1 MFSSSGILSKVF
13 KEIKILE
20 FLMSRKKTLELKN
33 IHKSYGKLQVL
44 KGVNLSA
51 ETGQIITIIGSSGSG
66 KSTLLRCINQLEK
79 IDSGELYFNGKVIIN
94 DELINKPS
102 KSKTSIYDLRKK
114 VSMVFQQFNLWS
126 HMTVLQNVTE
136 APISVLKMK
145 RSEAVDRATEVLN
158 RVGLADKVNEYPANL
173 SGGQQQ
179 RAAIARALA
188 MQPEIIL
195 FDEPT
200 SALDP
205 ELENEVVTVIKKLA
219 QENRTMILVTHDMK
233 LAKDISNYIL
243 FMDEGI
249 IVEKGSPDVIFNNTK
264 TDRLKKF
271 LESVSFSN
279 T

>member
-1 MFSSSGILSKVF
+1 
-13 KEIKILE
+13 
-20 FLMSRKKTLELKN
+20 MSRKKTLELKN

-79 IDSGELYFNGKVIIN
+79 IDSGELYFNGKVIVN

-136 APISVLKMK
+136 APISVVKMK

-158 RVGLADKVNEYPANL
+158 RVGLADKLHEYPANL

>member
-1 MFSSSGILSKVF
+1 
-13 KEIKILE
+13 
-20 FLMSRKKTLELKN
+20 MSQKKTLELKN

-51 ETGQIITIIGSSGSG
+51 EIGQIITIIGSSGSG

-158 RVGLADKVNEYPANL
+158 RVGLADKLNEYPANL

>member
-1 MFSSSGILSKVF
+1 MQR
-13 KEIKILE
+13 IK
-20 FLMSRKKTLELKN
+20 KLELKN
-33 IHKSYGKLQVL
+33 IHKSYGKLEVL

-51 ETGQIITIIGSSGSG
+51 EMGQIITIIGSSGSG
-66 KSTLLRCINQLEK
+66 KSTLLRCINQLER
-79 IDSGELYFNGKVIIN
+79 IDSGEIYFNGKVIVN
-94 DELINKPS
+94 DEISN
-102 KSKTSIYDLRKK
+102 KSKIVKTNIYNLRKK

-126 HMTVLQNVTE
+126 HMTVIQNVSE
-136 APISVLKMK
+136 APTSVLKMR
-145 RSEAVDRATEVLN
+145 RSEAHERAREVLI
-158 RVGLADKVNEYPANL
+158 RVGLEDKLNEYPANL

-188 MQPEIIL
+188 MNPEIIL

-205 ELENEVVTVIKKLA
+205 ELENEVVRVIKKLA
-219 QENRTMILVTHDMK
+219 EENRTMILVTHDMK

-249 IVEKGSPDVIFNNTK
+249 IVEKGSPNVIFNNTK

-271 LESVSFSN
+271 LESVSFQ
-279 T
+279 

>member
-1 MFSSSGILSKVF
+1 
-13 KEIKILE
+13 
-20 FLMSRKKTLELKN
+20 MSQKKTLELKN

-79 IDSGELYFNGKVIIN
+79 IDSGELYFNGKVIVN

-158 RVGLADKVNEYPANL
+158 RVGLADKLNEYPANL

>member
-1 MFSSSGILSKVF
+1 
-13 KEIKILE
+13 
-20 FLMSRKKTLELKN
+20 MSQKKTLELKN

-102 KSKTSIYDLRKK
+102 KSKTSIYDLRKR

-158 RVGLADKVNEYPANL
+158 RVGLADKLNEYPANL

>member
-1 MFSSSGILSKVF
+1 MQQ
-13 KEIKILE
+13 IK
-20 FLMSRKKTLELKN
+20 KLELKN
-33 IHKSYGKLQVL
+33 IFKSYGKLEVL

-79 IDSGELYFNGKVIIN
+79 VDSGEIYFNGKVIVS
-94 DELINKPS
+94 DEVRN
-102 KSKTSIYDLRKK
+102 KSKIIKENIYDLRKK

-126 HMTVLQNVTE
+126 HMTVVQNVTE
-136 APISVLKMK
+136 APTSVLKMK
-145 RSEAVDRATEVLN
+145 RSEALVHAKEVLI
-158 RVGLADKVNEYPANL
+158 RVGLEDKLNEYPANL

-188 MQPEIIL
+188 MSPEIIL

-205 ELENEVVTVIKKLA
+205 ELEHEVVRVIKKLA
-219 QENRTMILVTHDMK
+219 EDKRTMILVTHDMK

-243 FMDEGI
+243 FMDEGK

-271 LESVSFSN
+271 LETVSFSN

>member
-1 MFSSSGILSKVF
+1 
-13 KEIKILE
+13 
-20 FLMSRKKTLELKN
+20 
-33 IHKSYGKLQVL
+33 
-44 KGVNLSA
+44 
-51 ETGQIITIIGSSGSG
+51 
-66 KSTLLRCINQLEK
+66 
-79 IDSGELYFNGKVIIN
+79 
-94 DELINKPS
+94 
-102 KSKTSIYDLRKK
+102 
-114 VSMVFQQFNLWS
+114 
-126 HMTVLQNVTE
+126 MTVLQNVTE

-158 RVGLADKVNEYPANL
+158 RVGLADKLNEYPANL

>member
-1 MFSSSGILSKVF
+1 
-13 KEIKILE
+13 
-20 FLMSRKKTLELKN
+20 MSQKKTLELKN

-158 RVGLADKVNEYPANL
+158 RVGLADKLHEYPANL

>member
-1 MFSSSGILSKVF
+1 MEQST
-13 KEIKILE
+13 
-20 FLMSRKKTLELKN
+20 TLELRN
-33 IHKSYGKLQVL
+33 IHKSYGELKVL
-44 KGVNLSA
+44 KGVDLSA
-51 ETGQIITIIGSSGSG
+51 KTGQIITIIGSSGSG

-79 IDSGELYFNGKVIIN
+79 IDSGEIYFNGNVIVN
-94 DELINKPS
+94 DEISN
-102 KSKTSIYDLRKK
+102 KSKIIKENINDLRKR

-126 HMTVLQNVTE
+126 HMTVIQNVTE
-136 APISVLKMK
+136 APTSVLKMR
-145 RSEAVDRATEVLN
+145 RSEALERARDVLT
-158 RVGLADKVNEYPANL
+158 RVGLEDKLNEYPANL

-188 MQPEIIL
+188 MSPEIIL

-205 ELENEVVTVIKKLA
+205 ELEHEVVCVIKRLA
-219 QENRTMILVTHDMK
+219 NENRTMILVTHDMK

-243 FMDEGI
+243 FMDEGK

-271 LESVSFSN
+271 LETVSFSN

>member
-1 MFSSSGILSKVF
+1 MCI
-13 KEIKILE
+13 
-20 FLMSRKKTLELKN
+20 RDR
-33 IHKSYGKLQVL
+33 
-44 KGVNLSA
+44 A

-158 RVGLADKVNEYPANL
+158 RVGLADKLNEYPANL

>member
-1 MFSSSGILSKVF
+1 
-13 KEIKILE
+13 
-20 FLMSRKKTLELKN
+20 
-33 IHKSYGKLQVL
+33 
-44 KGVNLSA
+44 
-51 ETGQIITIIGSSGSG
+51 
-66 KSTLLRCINQLEK
+66 
-79 IDSGELYFNGKVIIN
+79 
-94 DELINKPS
+94 
-102 KSKTSIYDLRKK
+102 
-114 VSMVFQQFNLWS
+114 MVFQQFNLWS
-126 HMTVLQNVTE
+126 HMTILQNVIE

-145 RSEAVDRATEVLN
+145 KSRANALGIEMLTQ
-158 RVGLADKVNEYPANL
+158 VGLSDKLEEYPANL

-188 MQPEIIL
+188 MSPEIIL

-205 ELENEVVTVIKKLA
+205 ELESEVVSVIKKLA
-219 QENRTMILVTHDMK
+219 SEDRTMILVTHDMK
-233 LAKDISNYIL
+233 LAKEISDYIL

-249 IVEKGSPDVIFNNTK
+249 ILEKGTPDVIFNNTK

>member
-1 MFSSSGILSKVF
+1 
-13 KEIKILE
+13 
-20 FLMSRKKTLELKN
+20 
-33 IHKSYGKLQVL
+33 
-44 KGVNLSA
+44 
-51 ETGQIITIIGSSGSG
+51 
-66 KSTLLRCINQLEK
+66 
-79 IDSGELYFNGKVIIN
+79 
-94 DELINKPS
+94 
-102 KSKTSIYDLRKK
+102 
-114 VSMVFQQFNLWS
+114 MVFQQFNLWS
-126 HMTVLQNVTE
+126 HMTILQNVIE

-145 RSEAVDRATEVLN
+145 KSEATALGIEMLTQ
-158 RVGLADKVNEYPANL
+158 VGLSDKLKEYPANL

-188 MQPEIIL
+188 MSPEIIL

-205 ELENEVVTVIKKLA
+205 ELESEVVSVIKKLA
-219 QENRTMILVTHDMK
+219 SEDRTMILVTHDMK
-233 LAKDISNYIL
+233 LAKEISDYIL

-249 IVEKGSPDVIFNNTK
+249 ILEKGTPDVIFNNTK

>member
-1 MFSSSGILSKVF
+1 MPQ
-13 KEIKILE
+13 
-20 FLMSRKKTLELKN
+20 KKTLELKN

-44 KGVNLSA
+44 KGVDLLA

-79 IDSGELYFNGKVIIN
+79 IDSGELYFNGQVIIN

-158 RVGLADKVNEYPANL
+158 RVGLADKLNEYPANL

>member
-1 MFSSSGILSKVF
+1 
-13 KEIKILE
+13 
-20 FLMSRKKTLELKN
+20 
-33 IHKSYGKLQVL
+33 
-44 KGVNLSA
+44 
-51 ETGQIITIIGSSGSG
+51 
-66 KSTLLRCINQLEK
+66 
-79 IDSGELYFNGKVIIN
+79 
-94 DELINKPS
+94 
-102 KSKTSIYDLRKK
+102 
-114 VSMVFQQFNLWS
+114 SMVFQQFNLWS
-126 HMTVLQNVTE
+126 HMTILQNVIE

-145 RSEAVDRATEVLN
+145 KSEATALGIEMLTQ
-158 RVGLADKVNEYPANL
+158 VGLSDKLKEYPANL

-188 MQPEIIL
+188 MSPEIIL

-205 ELENEVVTVIKKLA
+205 ELESEVVSVIKKLA
-219 QENRTMILVTHDMK
+219 SQDRTMILVTHDMK
-233 LAKDISNYIL
+233 LAKEISDYIL

-249 IVEKGSPDVIFNNTK
+249 ILEKGTPDVIFNNTK

>member
-1 MFSSSGILSKVF
+1 
-13 KEIKILE
+13 
-20 FLMSRKKTLELKN
+20 MSQKKTLELKN

-102 KSKTSIYDLRKK
+102 KSKTRIYDLRKK

-158 RVGLADKVNEYPANL
+158 RVGLADKLNEYPANL

>member
-1 MFSSSGILSKVF
+1 MPQ
-13 KEIKILE
+13 
-20 FLMSRKKTLELKN
+20 KKTLELKN

-44 KGVNLSA
+44 KGVDLLA

-66 KSTLLRCINQLEK
+66 KSTLLRSINQLER
-79 IDSGELYFNGKVIIN
+79 IDSGELYFNGEIIVN

-102 KSKTSIYDLRKK
+102 KSKANIYDLRKK

-145 RSEAVDRATEVLN
+145 RSEAVGRAKEVLN
-158 RVGLADKVNEYPANL
+158 RVGLADKLYEYPANL

-243 FMDEGI
+243 FMDEGKI
-249 IVEKGSPDVIFNNTK
+249 IEKGSPDVIFNNTK
-264 TDRLKKF
+264 TDRLKRF

>member
-1 MFSSSGILSKVF
+1 
-13 KEIKILE
+13 
-20 FLMSRKKTLELKN
+20 MSRKKTLELKN

-158 RVGLADKVNEYPANL
+158 RVGLADKLHEYPANL

-243 FMDEGI
+243 FMDERI
-249 IVEKGSPDVIFNNTK
+249 IVEKGSPDVIFNNT
-264 TDRLKKF
+264 
-271 LESVSFSN
+271 
-279 T
+279 

>member
-1 MFSSSGILSKVF
+1 
-13 KEIKILE
+13 
-20 FLMSRKKTLELKN
+20 MSQKKTLELKN

-102 KSKTSIYDLRKK
+102 KSKTSIYDLRKR

-158 RVGLADKVNEYPANL
+158 RVGLADKLDEYPANL

>member
-1 MFSSSGILSKVF
+1 
-13 KEIKILE
+13 
-20 FLMSRKKTLELKN
+20 
-33 IHKSYGKLQVL
+33 
-44 KGVNLSA
+44 
-51 ETGQIITIIGSSGSG
+51 
-66 KSTLLRCINQLEK
+66 
-79 IDSGELYFNGKVIIN
+79 
-94 DELINKPS
+94 
-102 KSKTSIYDLRKK
+102 
-114 VSMVFQQFNLWS
+114 MVFQQFNLWS

-158 RVGLADKVNEYPANL
+158 RVGLADKLNEYPANL

>member
-1 MFSSSGILSKVF
+1 
-13 KEIKILE
+13 
-20 FLMSRKKTLELKN
+20 MSQKKTLELKN

-158 RVGLADKVNEYPANL
+158 RVGLADKLDEYPANL

>member
-1 MFSSSGILSKVF
+1 MPQ
-13 KEIKILE
+13 
-20 FLMSRKKTLELKN
+20 KKTLELKN

-44 KGVNLSA
+44 KGVDLLA

-102 KSKTSIYDLRKK
+102 KSKTSIYDLRKR

-158 RVGLADKVNEYPANL
+158 RVGLADKLNEYPANL

>member
-1 MFSSSGILSKVF
+1 
-13 KEIKILE
+13 
-20 FLMSRKKTLELKN
+20 MSQKKTLELKN

-51 ETGQIITIIGSSGSG
+51 EIGQIITIIGSSGSG

-158 RVGLADKVNEYPANL
+158 RVGLADKLHEYPANL

-271 LESVSFSN
+271 LKSVSFSN

>member
-1 MFSSSGILSKVF
+1 
-13 KEIKILE
+13 
-20 FLMSRKKTLELKN
+20 MSQKKTLELKN

-158 RVGLADKVNEYPANL
+158 RVGLADKLNEYPANL

-249 IVEKGSPDVIFNNTK
+249 IVEKGSPDVIFNKTK

>member
-1 MFSSSGILSKVF
+1 
-13 KEIKILE
+13 
-20 FLMSRKKTLELKN
+20 
-33 IHKSYGKLQVL
+33 
-44 KGVNLSA
+44 
-51 ETGQIITIIGSSGSG
+51 
-66 KSTLLRCINQLEK
+66 
-79 IDSGELYFNGKVIIN
+79 
-94 DELINKPS
+94 
-102 KSKTSIYDLRKK
+102 
-114 VSMVFQQFNLWS
+114 
-126 HMTVLQNVTE
+126 MTVLQNVTE

-200 SALDP
+200 SALDT
-205 ELENEVVTVIKKLA
+205 ELENQVFTVIKKLA

>member
-1 MFSSSGILSKVF
+1 MEQST
-13 KEIKILE
+13 
-20 FLMSRKKTLELKN
+20 TLELRN
-33 IHKSYGKLQVL
+33 IHKSYGELKVL
-44 KGVNLSA
+44 KGVDLSA
-51 ETGQIITIIGSSGSG
+51 KTGQIITIIGSSGSG

-79 IDSGELYFNGKVIIN
+79 IDSGEIYFNGNVIVN
-94 DELINKPS
+94 DEISS
-102 KSKTSIYDLRKK
+102 KSKIIKENINDLRKR

-126 HMTVLQNVTE
+126 HMTVIQNVTE
-136 APISVLKMK
+136 APTSVLKMR
-145 RSEAVDRATEVLN
+145 RSEALERARDVLA
-158 RVGLADKVNEYPANL
+158 RVGLEDKLNEYPANL

-188 MQPEIIL
+188 MSPEIIL

-205 ELENEVVTVIKKLA
+205 ELEHEVVGVIKKLA
-219 QENRTMILVTHDMK
+219 NENRTMILVTHDMK

-243 FMDEGI
+243 FMDEGK

-271 LESVSFSN
+271 LETVSFQ
-279 T
+279 

>member
-1 MFSSSGILSKVF
+1 
-13 KEIKILE
+13 
-20 FLMSRKKTLELKN
+20 MSQKKTLELKN

-102 KSKTSIYDLRKK
+102 KSKASIYDLRKK

-158 RVGLADKVNEYPANL
+158 RVGLADKLNEYPANL

-271 LESVSFSN
+271 LKSVSFSN

>member
-1 MFSSSGILSKVF
+1 MEQST
-13 KEIKILE
+13 
-20 FLMSRKKTLELKN
+20 TLELRN
-33 IHKSYGKLQVL
+33 IHKSYGKLKVL
-44 KGVNLSA
+44 KGVDLSA
-51 ETGQIITIIGSSGSG
+51 KTGQIITIIGSSGSG

-79 IDSGELYFNGKVIIN
+79 IDSGEIYYNGNVIVN
-94 DELINKPS
+94 DEISN
-102 KSKTSIYDLRKK
+102 KSKIIKENINDLRKR

-126 HMTVLQNVTE
+126 HMTVIQNVTE
-136 APISVLKMK
+136 APTSVLKMR
-145 RSEAVDRATEVLN
+145 RSEALERARDVLTS
-158 RVGLADKVNEYPANL
+158 VGLEDKLNEYPANL

-188 MQPEIIL
+188 MSPEIIL

-205 ELENEVVTVIKKLA
+205 ELEHEVVGVIKKLA
-219 QENRTMILVTHDMK
+219 NENRTMILVTHDMK

-243 FMDEGI
+243 FMDEGK

-271 LESVSFSN
+271 LETVSFSN

>member
-1 MFSSSGILSKVF
+1 
-13 KEIKILE
+13 
-20 FLMSRKKTLELKN
+20 MSQKKTLELKN

-158 RVGLADKVNEYPANL
+158 RVGLADKLNEYPANL